1 MRILTLVPG
10 GISDQILLFPTLDA
24 LRQAYPEA
32 QIDAV
37 IEPRAQSAYRLS
49 KSVNSTVLF
58 DFPGS
63 NSLADFGNL
72 LGVMRDREYDIALYL
87 GKNWTISF
95 LLWLTGIPTRIGF
108 ADGSGSLFLT
118 QAIPRKPDQYAA
130 TMYHDLLQG
139 LQVSVP
145 CPELA
150 LNVPTAD
157 LAWADAE
164 RQRLGLA
171 GGGYVL
177 IDPGSTQD
185 LKSAAIGQIY
195 PVASWQAIIRDF
207 QTKQPELPLAVVK
220 ASGNQATVAE
230 LLQVFPKLNV
240 TAPANLGQLASMIAG
255 ASLMLCPESD
265 SMHLSV
271 AVQTFTL
278 ALFGATDPVKALP
291 KNDRVLGIKSPTD
304 KIADI
309 TPETVLK
316 RVWNG

>member
-87 GKNWTISF
+87 GKSWAVSF
-95 LLWLTGIPTRIGF
+95 LLWLTGILTRIGF

-139 LQVSVP
+139 LEVSIP
-145 CPELA
+145 FPELA

-185 LKSAAIGQIY
+185 LQSAAIGQIY
-195 PVASWQAIIRDF
+195 PVASWQAIIQDF
-207 QTKQPELPLAVVK
+207 QTKQPELPLVLVK
-220 ASGNQATVAE
+220 ASGNQATVASI
-230 LLQVFPKLNV
+230 LQVFPKLKV
-240 TAPANLGQLASMIAG
+240 TTPANLGQLASIIAG

-278 ALFGATDPVKALP
+278 ALFGATDPVKVLP
-291 KNDRVLGIKSPTD
+291 KSDRVLGIKSPTD

-316 RVWNG
+316 RVWND